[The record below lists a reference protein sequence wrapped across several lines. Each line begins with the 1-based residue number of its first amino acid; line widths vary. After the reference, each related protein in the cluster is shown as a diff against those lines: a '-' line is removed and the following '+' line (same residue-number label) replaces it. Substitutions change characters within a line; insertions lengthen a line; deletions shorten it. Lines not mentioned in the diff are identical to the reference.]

1 VLFLGQDLR
10 VGHQFFKKNPLALF
24 GGERQPANPPD
35 YKTFYGYVVL
45 RPFRAGGLANAMPE
59 AHAKGSQQPSRFY
72 VDIRVDM
79 SLVARIG

>member
-1 VLFLGQDLR
+1 
-10 VGHQFFKKNPLALF
+10 
-24 GGERQPANPPD
+24 
-35 YKTFYGYVVL
+35 
-45 RPFRAGGLANAMPE
+45 MPE